1 MPQFGKLLLR
11 FLNPREPPDKPKV
24 FQTIQ
29 KNLKLP
35 LTGLREVG
43 SGYNAFT
50 EFESDVEKLLT
61 QKATNTLASIGLEAR
76 LPPKIRAQRSVVCRQ
91 IDSWIGGKSVDDLKQ
106 EITHRNPHLEVR
118 EIIKFGQ
125 YTHVFKIEFATI
137 NMASHAL
144 QNGILCEHVKIAP
157 SQIQQ
162 EKFIDILICFNC
174 YKMEEHATKD
184 CPTPNVTVCS
194 ECTGNHTYKNCTS
207 SIKKCLNCQGDH
219 RTMAMSCPTRKTI
232 IKNKTKLLE
241 EKAKEKQEQ
250 TYAKALEK
258 TIRQEEKQAERAKNT
273 AEIMT
278 ESGLAALIIILDA
291 HVANII
297 TPGSYNSHIN
307 KTLKRNNIQ
316 PIELETNPDSKE
328 LFNND
333 LLLHTIN
340 VIRKLKMR
348 SESDTSSESQD
359 LHVQDEDVEEMEEEV
374 MEASGGR
381 EEVQELAVKPKVST
395 KASELNAP
403 CCGSRS
409 IYSLRKRK
417 SERNV
422 ADRTIE

>member
-1 MPQFGKLLLR
+1 M
-11 FLNPREPPDKPKV
+11 
-24 FQTIQ
+24 
-29 KNLKLP
+29 
-35 LTGLREVG
+35 
-43 SGYNAFT
+43 
-50 EFESDVEKLLT
+50 
-61 QKATNTLASIGLEAR
+61 
-76 LPPKIRAQRSVVCRQ
+76 
-91 IDSWIGGKSVDDLKQ
+91 
-106 EITHRNPHLEVR
+106 
-118 EIIKFGQ
+118 
-125 YTHVFKIEFATI
+125 
-137 NMASHAL
+137 
-144 QNGILCEHVKIAP
+144 EH
-157 SQIQQ
+157 
-162 EKFIDILICFNC
+162 
-174 YKMEEHATKD
+174 HATED
-184 CPTPNVTVCS
+184 CPNPNLTVCS

-232 IKNKTKLLE
+232 IKHKTKLLE
-241 EKAKEKQEQ
+241 ENAKEKQEQ

-258 TIRQEEKQAERAKNT
+258 TIRLEEKQAERAKNT
-273 AEIMT
+273 AKIMS

-316 PIELETNPDSKE
+316 PIELETNPNSKE

-333 LLLHTIN
+333 LLVHTIN

-395 KASELNAP
+395 KALELKPKPKGLPQRPPKPVEQVAIRPASRYDITIYAIDGNKRDLSEEELSLMVLHQQAKYHLGPKCTQSPDVVKYFFEN
-403 CCGSRS
+403 CKIKEFRETIVWVGEQEFKKIRS
-409 IYSLRKRK
+409 GTQRTP
-417 SERNV
+417 ERTR
-422 ADRTIE
+422 DGKKICRERRLSK